1 MKLSKSV
8 ILDCTLRD
16 GGYYTNWNFSSVFF
30 DKYLNAIRSLPIK
43 FIELG
48 YISDKKDESGPF
60 YHLDNS
66 IIQYTKKNVRKDQ
79 KILAMVNFKE
89 IQNANHLKRV
99 VEKYGKFLDGVR
111 FAVSPNKISKFKS
124 LIVSLKN
131 SKFKNLDIYL
141 NLMYLSDWYN
151 NDKLIK
157 KIFKSIPNNIKALAF
172 VDSHGALEPNQVE
185 FFFQKINSQFS
196 LPYAFGC
203 HFHNNCSLAL
213 ANTIIAKK
221 NNCMIVDTTFKG
233 MGRGAGNAETELMLA
248 CDAEKRK
255 DIKGFHLNILLED
268 LKKLKDKLDWGSSF
282 AYAFAAKNGYSQ
294 ASMMELIQKR
304 RLDPSTAIAVIKEKK
319 EPNTKFKNI
328 KKSFEN
334 IIKLSTPILIGGG
347 ETQKKYGKFI
357 YNKISNKSLLVFS
370 SLKSLIN
377 FSEININLNNKKALI
392 LSGNEFEKIKFN
404 ELKSILLKNK
414 IYFCLVE
421 EKFTSNKMKKLL
433 VKNTIYSN
441 TSALNPLNL
450 IGQLL
455 KKLNKKNLQ
464 LAFFDG
470 NPKSEKDEIIMK
482 ETKKSLIKLKKEG
495 LKINSITKNF
505 FDENFLNPWIN
516 D

>member
-1 MKLSKSV
+1 MKSSKSAV
-8 ILDCTLRD
+8 LDCTLRD

-48 YISDKKDESGPF
+48 YISDNKDGLGPF

-66 IIQYTKKNVRKDQ
+66 IIQYTKRSVRKDQ
-79 KILAMVNFKE
+79 KVLAMINFKE

-111 FAVSPNKISKFKS
+111 FAVSPNKILRFKS
-124 LIVSLKN
+124 LIESLKK
-131 SKFKNLDIYL
+131 SKFKKLDIYL

-157 KIFKSIPNNIKALAF
+157 KIFKNIPNNIKALAF

-185 FFFQKINSQFS
+185 IFFNKINSQFS
-196 LPYAFGC
+196 LPYVFGC
-203 HFHNNCSLAL
+203 HFHNNCGLAL

-221 NNCMIVDTTFKG
+221 NNCLIVDTTFKG

-248 CDAEKRK
+248 CDAEKRGS
-255 DIKGFHLNILLED
+255 IKGFYLNNLLEE

-294 ASMMELIQKR
+294 ASMMELMQKR
-304 RLDPSTAIAVIKEKK
+304 RLDPSTAITVIKEKK
-319 EPNTKFKNI
+319 EPITKFKNI

-334 IIKLSTPILIGGG
+334 IIKLSTPVLIGGG

-370 SLKSLIN
+370 SLKSLSN
-377 FSEININLNNKKALI
+377 FSEINVNLKNKKILI
-392 LSGNEFEKIKFN
+392 LSGNEFEKINFN

-414 IYFCLVE
+414 IHSCLVE
-421 EKFTSNKMKKLL
+421 EKFTSNKMRKIFG
-433 VKNTIYSN
+433 KNTIYSN
-441 TSALNPLNL
+441 SSALNPLSL
-450 IGQLL
+450 FGSLL
-455 KKLNKKNLQ
+455 QKLKYKKLY

-470 NPKSEKDEIIMK
+470 NPKSDKEEIVMD
-482 ETKKSLIKLKKEG
+482 ETKNSFNNLKKRG
-495 LKINSITKNF
+495 LKLTSITKNF
-505 FDENFLNPWIN
+505 FDNRHMNLWIN